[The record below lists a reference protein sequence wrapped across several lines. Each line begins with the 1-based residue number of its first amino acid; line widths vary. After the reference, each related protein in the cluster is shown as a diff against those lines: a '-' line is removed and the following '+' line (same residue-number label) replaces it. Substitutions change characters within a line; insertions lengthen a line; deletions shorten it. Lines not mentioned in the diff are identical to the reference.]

1 MAVSMTPAM
10 QAEIRILPGNDKC
23 VDCGQ
28 THPQWAS
35 ITFGSLM
42 CLECSGAHRGMGVH
56 ISFVRS
62 VTMDS
67 WSDKQL
73 QMMTKSSNDE
83 VIAFWKK
90 HNVDPRMSHNA
101 KYHEPASQLYADRLK
116 AKVEGRPLPTKLPAR
131 QAAPASAYDG
141 KSGGMSAGG
150 FGGGDAKGSEALSGE
165 STDQYAA
172 RQKRIQAEA
181 RARMRSKFGG
191 NGSSMGGVGSNS
203 DYNPATG
210 QYGSGGGG
218 LSALGQGDLSLNNV
232 QDALGQGVGKLRGW
246 GSQLVEDE
254 SVQGGLQKTTET
266 VSAGWGGLKRWG
278 SVLSD
283 KVKDLTVADPE
294 PGALTAGLGRGG
306 LARGSSYEG
315 FGGGGSSTSL
325 ASQGGSSQFEGFGS
339 SMPTIEGSRS
349 ISDSDAMP
357 RTASHQSFSSNGS
370 GGSRGRASPVPPVP
384 SMSARASSSPVPPPA
399 PGPRQTGSEPGA
411 EAALAKLC
419 RLPQN
424 IKCADCQVVA
434 PGGHGA
440 VVMKYGIFVCHTCK
454 SAHQSYS
461 HLCKSVSQS
470 FWTHKEVD
478 QLRRGGN
485 KQARASYLASM
496 DPSNAIN
503 PDSNLVSRKTFV
515 SLAYNENLWYREGV
529 VVAPD
534 APAAPRST
542 SKVTKLAVDKDDFF
556 DSFGM

>member
-1 MAVSMTPAM
+1 MPRRTEACS
-10 QAEIRILPGNDKC
+10 RR
-23 VDCGQ
+23 
-28 THPQWAS
+28 S
-35 ITFGSLM
+35 GS
-42 CLECSGAHRGMGVH
+42 HVH
-56 ISFVRS
+56 LR
-62 VTMDS
+62 
-67 WSDKQL
+67 
-73 QMMTKSSNDE
+73 
-83 VIAFWKK
+83 
-90 HNVDPRMSHNA
+90 H
-101 KYHEPASQLYADRLK
+101 
-116 AKVEGRPLPTKLPAR
+116 
-131 QAAPASAYDG
+131 
-141 KSGGMSAGG
+141 
-150 FGGGDAKGSEALSGE
+150 
-165 STDQYAA
+165 
-172 RQKRIQAEA
+172 
-181 RARMRSKFGG
+181 
-191 NGSSMGGVGSNS
+191 
-203 DYNPATG
+203 
-210 QYGSGGGG
+210 
-218 LSALGQGDLSLNNV
+218 NV
-232 QDALGQGVGKLRGW
+232 QDARGQGVGKLRGW

-266 VSAGWGGLKRWG
+266 VSAGWGGIKRWG

-399 PGPRQTGSEPGA
+399 PGPRQTGSELGA

-461 HLCKSVSQS
+461 HLCKSVSMS
-470 FWTHKEVD
+470 FWSHKEVD

-485 KQARASYLASM
+485 TRARAMYFATM
-496 DPSNAIN
+496 DPSNAITAA
-503 PDSNLVSRKTFV
+503 SNLVSRKTFV
-515 SLAYNENLWYREGV
+515 SLAYNEKLWYEESDV
-529 VVAPD
+529 VEPEEDVPKRRKNTKPKLRKA
-534 APAAPRST
+534 APAARHTPRAG
-542 SKVTKLAVDKDDFF
+542 AVG
-556 DSFGM
+556 SLIASAAGAGCAGAGCV